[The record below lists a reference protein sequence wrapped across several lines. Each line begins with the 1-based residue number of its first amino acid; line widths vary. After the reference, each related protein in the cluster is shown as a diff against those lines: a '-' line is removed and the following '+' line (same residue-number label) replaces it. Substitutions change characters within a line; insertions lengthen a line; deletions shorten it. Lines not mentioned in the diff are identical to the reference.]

1 MNAKIDFADEK
12 FTACLL
18 DGTSLSDSTA
28 SGLAKFLLQA
38 GVSSDDVS
46 WDEWTLENKFRD
58 IMRATEKNNTS
69 WAKMAE
75 CELHIR
81 MGNRS

>member
-1 MNAKIDFADEK
+1 MNAKIDFTDEK

-18 DGTSLSDSTA
+18 DGTCLSGSTA
-28 SGLAKFLLQA
+28 ADLAKLLLQA
-38 GVSSDDVS
+38 GVSPDGVS
-46 WDEWTLENKFRD
+46 WQEWALENKFRD
-58 IMRATEKNNTS
+58 IMRATENNNTS

-81 MGNRS
+81 MGHRS